1 MDAGASS
8 KPSAS
13 ASQAREVRGDELS
26 PGMSVRLKSLVS
38 QVQLNGSLG
47 TLVKFGTKR
56 DRWQVN
62 LGAERGIVLLKACNL
77 SASKSMRISIIV
89 LRSQVFVLG

>member
-13 ASQAREVRGDELS
+13 ESQARVDELA
-26 PGMSVRLKSLVS
+26 PGMSVRVTSLVS
-38 QVQLNGSLG
+38 QVHLNGCLG
-47 TLVKFGTKR
+47 TLVKFDTER

-62 LGAERGIVLLKACNL
+62 LGWARGMELLKTCNL
-77 SASKSMRISIIV
+77 SARQMMS
-89 LRSQVFVLG
+89 LRQACLCD

>member
-13 ASQAREVRGDELS
+13 ESQAREVRGDELS
-26 PGMSVRLKSLVS
+26 PGMSVRLTSLVS
-38 QVQLNGSLG
+38 QVQLNGCLC
-47 TLVKFGTKR
+47 TLVKFDTER

-62 LGAERGIVLLKACNL
+62 LGAECGIVLLKTCNL
-77 SASKSMRISIIV
+77 SASRDDDMRERVNSE
-89 LRSQVFVLG
+89 